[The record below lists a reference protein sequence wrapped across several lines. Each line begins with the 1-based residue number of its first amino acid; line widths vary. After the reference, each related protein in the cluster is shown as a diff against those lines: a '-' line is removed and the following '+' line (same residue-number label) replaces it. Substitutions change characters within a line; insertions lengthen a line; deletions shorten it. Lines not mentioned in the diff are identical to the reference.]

1 MSSCSICLSNPI
13 PQSKSITTPCS
24 HTFCNPC
31 LTRWLLMHTSCPICR
46 ASLGTDKILASRLGA
61 IGLVRLNQDY
71 LAGLGLN
78 INECFRRVSSLACTI
93 LYEEDSLYVWKII
106 EENFFRTTIRH
117 KDTKFILYVE
127 LKKCSCD
134 ERYLP
139 IPIWHV
145 WASKQYLFKPKHLKK
160 WQATQKRKLPIKRT
174 NKKCRG

>member
-46 ASLGTDKILASRLGA
+46 ASLGADKDRQPLSFGLIRLHHQG
-61 IGLVRLNQDY
+61 Y

-117 KDTKFILYVE
+117 KDTKFILYVD
-127 LKKCSCD
+127 L
-134 ERYLP
+134 
-139 IPIWHV
+139 
-145 WASKQYLFKPKHLKK
+145 
-160 WQATQKRKLPIKRT
+160 
-174 NKKCRG
+174 